1 MGEGRVTEITAKDA
15 PPRQAEGVQDELL
28 PDGGMILFHEGRSE
42 LFTLNPTAALVWECC
57 DGEHD
62 LAALVAEVRDV
73 FPDAPSV
80 EADVRAV
87 LADLRERGMLASET
101 A

>member
-1 MGEGRVTEITAKDA
+1 MTEPTSEQ
-15 PPRQAEGVQDELL
+15 PLPRQAEGIQDELL
-28 PDGGMILFHEGRSE
+28 PDGSMILFHTERSE
-42 LFTLNPTAALVWECC
+42 LVTLNPTAALVWECC
-57 DGEHD
+57 DGEHGF
-62 LAALVAEVRDV
+62 AALVAEVSDM

-80 EADVRAV
+80 EADVQAV